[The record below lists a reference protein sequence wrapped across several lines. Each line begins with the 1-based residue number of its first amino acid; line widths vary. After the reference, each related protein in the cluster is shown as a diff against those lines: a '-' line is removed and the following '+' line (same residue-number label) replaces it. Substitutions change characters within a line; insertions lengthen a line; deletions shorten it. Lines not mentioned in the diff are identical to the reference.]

1 MLSLLLIP
9 CGYSDIK
16 HITDFPVTS
25 VLISVL
31 MLRFSVKLHRL
42 CSLSK
47 LPMPPFKDRTLLL
60 CFVSILLISWFAMFV
75 HLFHGLLLFVSCAD
89 FTTQRQRCVVEL
101 LNFLISTIPKY
112 RIPRGGLRAQLPH
125 EYLLY
130 LLYVYTISIYIN
142 YKYLY
147 DLSYMIFRD
156 RYNYILYAN
165 LYRKVLCGCCV
176 CANAGRFC

>member
-112 RIPRGGLRAQLPH
+112 RIPRGGLRAQLPSQILI
-125 EYLLY
+125 YN
-130 LLYVYTISIYIN
+130 IYI
-142 YKYLY
+142 Y
-147 DLSYMIFRD
+147 LSY
-156 RYNYILYAN
+156 RYIMYIN
-165 LYRKVLCGCCV
+165 C
-176 CANAGRFC
+176 